1 LGSYK
6 RVEKIMTFL
15 LVAKLV
21 CFIIVAAKG
30 LFDWYTWPMLAKGLV
45 PSIPADVPVVG
56 GPRVRG
62 GFTQMA
68 AVARQAVPPIPAVC
82 PVAGGLGVREGFAQ
96 MMAIAGQALPPTV
109 FLAYGYLATNA
120 GYT

>member
-62 GFTQMA
+62 GFTQ
-68 AVARQAVPPIPAVC
+68 
-82 PVAGGLGVREGFAQ
+82 VR
-96 MMAIAGQALPPTV
+96 AISGQALPPTV
-109 FLAYGYLATNA
+109 FLTYGYLATNA
-120 GYT
+120 RYTTADVKR